1 MDQRPATN
9 DPRGFDGTTRPSD
22 RPVKS
27 YALLDDQ
34 AKSIYFEFYKDTY
47 KEKGSALDRKTKEL
61 IAIAAALAMNCPNCL
76 DGHIKKA
83 LKDGATREEISETI
97 QVTLGV
103 AAATIVD
110 RSDMAGARLGIS
122 FDALPSSFP
131 DAKPPAK
138 P

>member
-1 MDQRPATN
+1 MADSVSPN
-9 DPRGFDGTTRPSD
+9 DDAASAVTRPTD

-27 YALLDDQ
+27 YALLADQ

-47 KEKGSALDRKTKEL
+47 REKGAALDRKTKEL
-61 IAIAAALAMNCPNCL
+61 VAIAASLALNCPNCL

-103 AAATIVD
+103 GAAAIVD
-110 RSDMAGARLGIS
+110 RSDMAGFRLGLS
-122 FDALPSSFP
+122 YDSLPSKFDGDSP
-131 DAKPPAK
+131 EKSK
-138 P
+138 